1 VSAPSLSYRPSDIQT
16 LTAALVFS
24 RGSPRVGGMR
34 PRRLRRFDGLNLILT
49 DIQETLRTLRVQPEE
64 HH

>member
-1 VSAPSLSYRPSDIQT
+1 
-16 LTAALVFS
+16 
-24 RGSPRVGGMR
+24 MR